1 MLLAADAE
9 GVLAAAVKHLG
20 KDRIPGER
28 SAVGPDC
35 LLGNLKEADAL
46 NPRGSAREV
55 AVNEALLESQNL
67 VNLRAGVGHVGR
79 DAHLRHDLAEH
90 EADSLDVVLL
100 IGCEELCVAARHGAE
115 GLDCKPGMD
124 CLCAVGGKKRELV
137 GLAGGAG
144 LDNESGC
151 GAEAVIYQVL
161 MNSGGCKERRNRK
174 ALAAYMAVGDDED
187 VGAALYGVL
196 CLSLEG
202 GKARLDAGTA
212 PLYGVS
218 DVELVGSEPAAGL
231 LGDVPDDVHLGMAQ
245 DRLLDLDSYRR
256 VQVEAVEQVGLRSD
270 EGDERH
276 DHVLADR
283 VDRRVGDLREELA
296 EVLVE
301 RLVLLRENRKG
312 RIVAHR
318 ADRLVAFPRHGG
330 HDELDVF
337 LGVAEH
343 LLELEQGLGEYRLCV
358 AAALE
363 VGEADSDLVN
373 PLAVGLRVGK
383 LHLDLLI
390 ADDAALIEI
399 DEEHL
404 ARLKTPAAAD
414 VRLGDGKDAGLG
426 GHDDG
431 VILGDEVA
439 GRTKAISV
447 ERCADLAAVGEGDC
461 RRSVPRLHDGGM
473 VLVEGLQH
481 GIHGGVLLPR
491 LRNHHHDC
499 LGKGI
504 ACHYEK
510 LESVVEG
517 GGV

>member
-1 MLLAADAE
+1 MVQICNSLRSPHVLLAADAE

-67 VNLRAGVGHVGR
+67 VNLRSGVGHVGR

-137 GLAGGAG
+137 SLAGGAG

-218 DVELVGSEPAAGL
+218 DV
-231 LGDVPDDVHLGMAQ
+231 Q
-245 DRLLDLDSYRR
+245 
-256 VQVEAVEQVGLRSD
+256 
-270 EGDERH
+270 
-276 DHVLADR
+276 
-283 VDRRVGDLREELA
+283 
-296 EVLVE
+296 
-301 RLVLLRENRKG
+301 
-312 RIVAHR
+312 
-318 ADRLVAFPRHGG
+318 
-330 HDELDVF
+330 
-337 LGVAEH
+337 
-343 LLELEQGLGEYRLCV
+343 
-358 AAALE
+358 
-363 VGEADSDLVN
+363 
-373 PLAVGLRVGK
+373 
-383 LHLDLLI
+383 LI
-390 ADDAALIEI
+390 
-399 DEEHL
+399 
-404 ARLKTPAAAD
+404 
-414 VRLGDGKDAGLG
+414 
-426 GHDDG
+426 
-431 VILGDEVA
+431 
-439 GRTKAISV
+439 
-447 ERCADLAAVGEGDC
+447 
-461 RRSVPRLHDGGM
+461 
-473 VLVEGLQH
+473 
-481 GIHGGVLLPR
+481 
-491 LRNHHHDC
+491 
-499 LGKGI
+499 
-504 ACHYEK
+504 
-510 LESVVEG
+510 
-517 GGV
+517 